1 MRSQR
6 VRFEGTGGIVLTA
19 VLDAPDEG
27 APGAFALFAH
37 CFTCTKDYKII
48 VGINRVL
55 TGAGWGVLRFDFAG
69 LGESGGNFAETN
81 FSSNVGD
88 LLRAAAFLEANH
100 GPPRLLLGHS
110 LGGAAALVAAGR
122 MPTLGGVVTIA
133 APAEPLSLTR
143 HFEERM
149 EEILSKGEAQVLVS
163 GRPFPITRQFVE
175 DLGRARL
182 EESVRSLPCPL
193 LVCHSPQDRVVPVSN
208 GEKIFAA
215 APHPKSFVA
224 LRGDHLLLEE
234 EDVRYAGRVIASWA
248 DPILRDERE
257 GVR

>member
-6 VRFEGTGGIVLTA
+6 VRFQGSEGIELKA
-19 VLDAPDEG
+19 VLDGPDEG
-27 APGAFALFAH
+27 LPAAFAVFAH

-55 TGAGWGVLRFDFAG
+55 TQGGWGVLRFDFPG
-69 LGESGGNFAETN
+69 LGESGGRFGETN
-81 FSSNVGD
+81 FSSNVRD
-88 LLRAAAFLEANH
+88 LLAAASFLEANF

-110 LGGAAALVAAGR
+110 LGGAAALAAAGR
-122 MPTLGGVVTIA
+122 VPTLGGVVTLA
-133 APAEPLSLTR
+133 APAEPLRLTR
-143 HFEERM
+143 HFEERI
-149 EEILSKGEAQVLVS
+149 EEILSRGEAQVLVS

-175 DLGRARL
+175 DLRGIRL
-182 EESVRSLPCPL
+182 VDSVRSLSCPL
-193 LVCHSPQDRVVPVSN
+193 LVCHSPQDSVVPVSN
-208 GEKIFAA
+208 GEEIFAA

-248 DPILRDERE
+248 EPIARA
-257 GVR
+257 G